1 MEGPSQNGPGGV
13 NGSNG
18 SNGTMTRAERFED
31 EKRRIID
38 SCFGKRDED
47 GSLSESYI
55 THIRIIEDAA
65 YPSSPPPPNASSDA
79 KKPRLIIVAV
89 RKSGRVRMH
98 KARENVNGTFSIGK
112 TWPLDDLSAVKS
124 YSGVIA
130 TNVEEAQQK
139 EWAGGIGFTVTLG
152 KPYYW
157 QASTAKEKQFFIASL
172 VKIYTKYTGGKIPE
186 LVGFDSKERESLLG
200 GAAGATPQSSSQQS
214 GRPGAVYGQTSQNRP
229 PPRREPSR
237 ERLLRNQPSRDAV
250 QRPQAQMPPRSTPS
264 LTSQTS
270 RPEIRGSPSGSMD
283 SNGGGPQQQSL
294 RRLAGTNQSQES
306 FARSDDGASLPPRS
320 RGGMNGLPSAPGRF
334 QDRSVTPNSL
344 RAATPDSTFSTSKDV
359 AEDIPPV
366 PAPLTFPPERRR
378 PPMPIIGDSRRGQNS
393 VENIVPAP
401 LSSPGMRREDLRP
414 PVRSSE
420 RTQPREKEP
429 ITKTNDAQ
437 SDPNSMSREVDVVA
451 DPSLSQST
459 PSTTFPPVQIPKEP
473 EEPEEER
480 PGLGPMIKSK
490 KSRGEIAGKF
500 MQVAKTA
507 NAFNSFKPR
516 AGGAA
521 ERLRETQTKSSD
533 GPDGI
538 TSVVPAPSLVRGISA
553 ENSNLL
559 TPPASVSSEK
569 MSPRKSRDSI
579 PEVKITVPQS
589 GRPKSVEGPTP
600 TAQDKAIPE
609 KSQTREVKRIKSP
622 AETMAKELASLGI
635 DPAILGGRGGEL
647 VAAWEEFGWV
657 GEGIRTKN
665 IDQMKDEVE
674 RELNKI
680 QAGGWLKM
688 LDEEDERIEAIK
700 QGLDKCI
707 EECDELD
714 GLLTLYSVEL
724 STLNDDIAYIEA
736 QSQGLQVQAANQ
748 KLLQAELKSLL
759 DTISISSEQ
768 LESLREASL
777 ESPSGIDQIEKSLVL
792 LFKAM
797 LTIDPSLSLSGARPS
812 EDGGSLSSGKPGGFG
827 NSEIGSMRVLQE
839 KKDVYRNEAA
849 LFLRR
854 LKPFLQVKFAAAIDE
869 TRMALE
875 REKGNNLTRSAGRA
889 KLDARNHDLA
899 RQILWIY
906 SPLMLFSR
914 EVDRLEWEELIKL
927 YETLC
932 KPLYQDEFRDAVFA
946 WKRIA
951 RKPTGEESELL
962 FTSQVEKQTDG
973 IATTARKLTVK
984 RSQTLAKSLRSPI
997 GDNGS
1002 KASVDKASDGRLQ
1015 PYEIF
1020 TGALEEMVPI
1030 MTTEQ
1035 NFIVEF
1041 FHISSLEQL
1050 DFPESVSA
1058 ASPENRRGAD
1068 LRRTRVMDPN
1078 RDIAKLVVQSMEEVY
1093 TFFAGDMQA
1102 LVDWTIQADPLQG
1115 VGVIAAIERK
1125 ILELEESSQEY
1136 LARTLQKLHTR
1147 LVGLFSKFL
1156 DEQIRAIED
1165 TKVKIKKRKGVI
1177 SFIRIFPSFSLTL
1190 ETMLVTSHDLDIRE
1204 TVNRAY
1210 ARINKTM
1217 FESLKV
1223 IAREN
1228 PGANIAGAD
1237 PEDKEALNYQILL
1250 IENMNHYLEEVDTR
1264 GNPVLEDWKQNAAQ
1278 EMEEHMS
1285 LYLGAVI
1292 RRPLGK
1298 LLDFLESTESLML
1311 SRQPDEPPSKISGMP
1326 SHSKATFKKILAGY
1340 DSKEIRKGIEALKKR
1355 VEKHF
1360 GDADDPGLSRALV
1373 AKVIQNC
1380 EKYYEKVED
1389 RILTI
1394 SRDVYDGEIAEWNR
1408 ADVSAA
1414 FRGR

>member
-18 SNGTMTRAERFED
+18 SNGTVTRAERFED

-38 SCFGKRDED
+38 SCFGKREED

-55 THIRIIEDAA
+55 THIRIVEDAA

-124 YSGVIA
+124 YSGITP
-130 TNVEEAQQK
+130 TNAEEAQHK

-157 QASTAKEKQFFIASL
+157 QASTAKEKQFFISSL
-172 VKIYTKYTGGKIPE
+172 VKIYTKYTGGKTPE
-186 LVGFDSKERESLLG
+186 LIGFDTKERESLVG
-200 GAAGATPQSSSQQS
+200 GATGTTSQATSQQS
-214 GRPGAVYGQTSQNRP
+214 GRPGASYGQTSQNRP
-229 PPRREPSR
+229 PPRQEPSR
-237 ERLLRNQPSRDAV
+237 ERLRSQPSRDAM
-250 QRPQAQMPPRSTPS
+250 QRPQAQMPPRNTPS

-270 RPEIRGSPSGSMD
+270 RPDIRGSPSGSMD
-283 SNGGGPQQQSL
+283 SNGGGPQQQNL
-294 RRLAGTNQSQES
+294 RRLASTNQSQES

-359 AEDIPPV
+359 VEDIPPV

-378 PPMPIIGDSRRGQNS
+378 PPMPIIGDSRRGQGS

-420 RTQPREKEP
+420 RTQPREREQT
-429 ITKTNDAQ
+429 TKVTDAQ
-437 SDPNSMSREVDVVA
+437 SDPISMSREVDSIA
-451 DPSLSQST
+451 DPPLSKST
-459 PSTTFPPVQIPKEP
+459 PAITSPPVQVPKEP

-500 MQVAKTA
+500 MQAAKTA

-538 TSVVPAPSLVRGISA
+538 TSVVPAPSLVRGMSA
-553 ENSNLL
+553 DNTNLL
-559 TPPASVSSEK
+559 TPPASISSEK
-569 MSPRKSRDSI
+569 MSPRKSHDSI

-589 GRPKSVEGPTP
+589 DSPSSVDGLVPA
-600 TAQDKAIPE
+600 AQDKAIPE

-674 RELNKI
+674 RELNKV

-724 STLNDDIAYIEA
+724 GTLNDDIAYIEA

-748 KLLQAELKSLL
+748 KLLQAELTSLL

-777 ESPSGIDQIEKSLVL
+777 ESPTGIDQIEKSLVL

-869 TRMALE
+869 TRKALE
-875 REKGNNLTRSAGRA
+875 RERGNNLTRSAGRA
-889 KLDARNHDLA
+889 KLDTRNHDLA

-951 RKPTGEESELL
+951 RKPTGEESEML
-962 FTSQVEKQTDG
+962 FTSQVEKQADG

-984 RSQTLAKSLRSPI
+984 RSQTLAKSLRSPM
-997 GDNGS
+997 GDNSS
-1002 KASVDKASDGRLQ
+1002 KANVDKASDGRLQ
-1015 PYEIF
+1015 PYEVF
-1020 TGALEEMVPI
+1020 TGALDEMVPI

-1050 DFPESVSA
+1050 DFPELVSA
-1058 ASPENRRGAD
+1058 APPDSRRGAD
-1068 LRRTRVMDPN
+1068 LKRNRVMDPN
-1078 RDIAKLVVQSMEEVY
+1078 RDLAKLVVQSMEEVY

-1264 GNPVLEDWKQNAAQ
+1264 SNPVLEDWGQNAAQ

-1298 LLDFLESTESLML
+1298 LLDFLESTESLIL

-1414 FRGR
+1414 FKGR